1 VPTQTVCVLGGGS
14 FGTVLANIVAGNG
27 FRVNFWMRN
36 EALVEQVNIQ
46 RENPQYL
53 PGYRL
58 HDQVTATH
66 DIEAAVA
73 GSRLVFVAV
82 PSAYFRTVVRKMKHA
97 VTDDTMLVST
107 TKGIE
112 AGTFLLM
119 SQVMREELPDARI
132 GVLSGPNLAGEIA
145 KKSLTGTVIASA
157 SEAVRE
163 RVREVLRSEYFRV
176 YTNDDMFGVELG
188 GSLKNIYAIIA
199 GLAAAM
205 GMGQNTNSMLI
216 TRSLT
221 EMARFGRELGADP
234 MTFLGLAGVGDLIV
248 TCSSSLSRNFRV
260 GFALGQGKSLNE
272 AVAELGQV
280 AEGVNTLKQ
289 VKEKADQLGIYMP
302 LATGLYRIVYEGM
315 AVEQVIAALMHGEGA
330 LDVEYEANQSKKLT
344 GARAC
349 PTTS

>member
-1 VPTQTVCVLGGGS
+1 MPAQTVSVLGGGS
-14 FGTVLANIVAGNG
+14 FGTIIANIVAQNG
-27 FRVNFWMRN
+27 YQVNFWMRN
-36 EALVEQVNIQ
+36 KALVAQVNST

-53 PGYRL
+53 PGYVL
-58 HDQVTATH
+58 HEGVFATD
-66 DIEAAVA
+66 DIELAVR

-82 PSAYFRTVVRKMKHA
+82 PSAYFRTVLRTMLPALSK
-97 VTDDTMLVST
+97 DTILVST

-112 AGTFLLM
+112 AGSFLLM
-119 SQVMREELPDARI
+119 SQVMRQEAPDCQI

-145 KKSLTGTVIASA
+145 RRSLTGTVIASMHE
-157 SEAVRE
+157 SVRE
-163 RVREVLRSEYFRV
+163 RVREVLKSDYFRV

-199 GLAAAM
+199 GLASAM

-260 GFALGQGKSLNE
+260 GLALGEGKPVEE
-272 AVAELGQV
+272 AIVGIGQV

-289 VKEKADQLGIYMP
+289 VKEKADELGVYMP
-302 LATGLYRIVYEGM
+302 LASGLYQIVYEGKP
-315 AVEQVIAALMHGEGA
+315 VNQVIAALMLGEGA
-330 LDVEYEANQSKKLT
+330 LDVEYEAH
-344 GARAC
+344 RAKQLEKGDR
-349 PTTS
+349 